1 MREALKSVFGDAI
14 EIISEGGGL
23 AIMVRP
29 TISIDL
35 HKLRVNALNEGIKLY
50 LGSDDYGEAWEAL
63 KMGFGGLQETEIE
76 DAVKQLKNIWIKTLK
91 A

>member
-1 MREALKSVFGDAI
+1 MRDTLKNVFDDAI

-29 TISIDL
+29 NISIDFQ
-35 HKLRVNALNEGIKLY
+35 KLRINALNEGIKLY

-63 KMGFGGLQETEIE
+63 RMGFGGLQETEIK
-76 DAVKQLKNIWIKTLK
+76 DAVMLLKKIWTKTLK
-91 A
+91 T